1 MADTKVSAITAAS
14 DLVSAVLVG
23 ETSGV
28 SKSYP
33 IALFDT
39 RYQASSA
46 NLTSWAA
53 ITRASGFDTFVATPI
68 SAAFY
73 NLMATKTGTS
83 VVVFN
88 DSPTFT
94 TTTTVNGNSSSLP
107 APASGTLLQ
116 AGAADTVSARITL
129 DSFAAGGNLTFRSSL
144 GTAASRSGLINN
156 SVIGTVSGFGA
167 YDATNYTSGGRVSM
181 TYTASETWSS
191 TTQGAR
197 ITFFTTLNGTTT
209 ASTALILNDDKFA
222 SFTGAIGRAA
232 PVVKTADF
240 TVAATESWLIN
251 NKAAATCT
259 VTLPSASTYTGRE
272 LTITNRQAFTV
283 VSASSNVVP
292 IAGGAAGTAILAAT
306 AGKFATLVSD
316 GTNWLILASN

>member
-53 ITRASGFDTFVATPI
+53 ITRASGFDTFVATPS
-68 SAAFY
+68 SANFAS
-73 NLMATKTGTS
+73 LLTDETGTGK
-83 VVVFN
+83 VVFS
-88 DSPTFT
+88 DSATLT
-94 TTTTVNGNSSSLP
+94 TITTINSNAGSIP
-107 APASGTLLQ
+107 APVAATSLHI
-116 AGAADTVSARITL
+116 AGADTTNTRLVL
-129 DSFAAGGNLTFRSSL
+129 DAYGGGGNLTFRAAT
-144 GTAASRSGLINN
+144 GTAASRGALANGT
-156 SVIGTVSGFGA
+156 VIGVVTGFGA
-167 YDATNYTSGGRVSM
+167 YDATNYTVGSKVSM
-181 TYTASETWSS
+181 TFFAAEAWTS
-191 TTQGAR
+191 TTQGTK
-197 ITFFTTLNGTTT
+197 ITFFTTLNGSTTT
-209 ASTALILNDDKFA
+209 ASALTLDNDKFA
-222 SFTGAIGRAA
+222 SFAGAIGRAA
-232 PVVKTADF
+232 PVIKTADF

-316 GTNWLILASN
+316 GTNWLILAAN